1 MRSVPILIVG
11 GGAAGMMA
19 AAAVSG
25 CGKKALIIEKMNQ
38 LGKKILATG
47 NGRCNYTN
55 LRQKPEF
62 YHVDETDGV
71 WEILKRLDEKKV
83 ISFLKMPEYI
93 REKGTDMFILC
104 LCKLFLSGIVCREK

>member
-55 LRQKPEF
+55 LRFTGKNSPSREMWSSGCFISLIKGILTAFFIKP
-62 YHVDETDGV
+62 
-71 WEILKRLDEKKV
+71 R
-83 ISFLKMPEYI
+83 FL
-93 REKGTDMFILC
+93 TL
-104 LCKLFLSGIVCREK
+104 

>member
-55 LRQKPEF
+55 LRQKPE
-62 YHVDETDGV
+62 
-71 WEILKRLDEKKV
+71 
-83 ISFLKMPEYI
+83 YI

-104 LCKLFLSGIVCREK
+104 LCKLFLSGIACREK

>member
-38 LGKKILATG
+38 LGKKILAT
-47 NGRCNYTN
+47 RKWQMQLY
-55 LRQKPEF
+55 
-62 YHVDETDGV
+62 
-71 WEILKRLDEKKV
+71 
-83 ISFLKMPEYI
+83 
-93 REKGTDMFILC
+93 
-104 LCKLFLSGIVCREK
+104 

>member
-1 MRSVPILIVG
+1 MRSVPILIIG

-19 AAAVSG
+19 AAAVSD

-55 LRQKPEF
+55 Q
-62 YHVDETDGV
+62 
-71 WEILKRLDEKKV
+71 
-83 ISFLKMPEYI
+83 M
-93 REKGTDMFILC
+93 
-104 LCKLFLSGIVCREK
+104 LFGRY

>member
-38 LGKKILATG
+38 LGKKNTCYRKWQMQL
-47 NGRCNYTN
+47 Y
-55 LRQKPEF
+55 
-62 YHVDETDGV
+62 
-71 WEILKRLDEKKV
+71 
-83 ISFLKMPEYI
+83 
-93 REKGTDMFILC
+93 
-104 LCKLFLSGIVCREK
+104 

>member
-47 NGRCNYTN
+47 MADAIILILDKSLNFIMWMKQMVFGRY
-55 LRQKPEF
+55 
-62 YHVDETDGV
+62 
-71 WEILKRLDEKKV
+71 
-83 ISFLKMPEYI
+83 
-93 REKGTDMFILC
+93 
-104 LCKLFLSGIVCREK
+104 